1 MLRIVALMLISGMVS
16 GCLASGGRHPI
27 QDMLVGRTVV
37 YDLPESTKDWT
48 RPAGMVPE
56 TQSWAADGS
65 TVHHRRPW
73 LVPSKVYPKTGRWWI
88 KGNRYCSW
96 FGEGDPPKDLRCY
109 NVRNSENG
117 RRIHFKRDGSV
128 FDIFRDE
135 WHGRYL
141 E

>member
-1 MLRIVALMLISGMVS
+1 MLRIVVLLIVGAVLP
-16 GCLASGGRHPI
+16 GCLAPDGRHPI
-27 QDMLVGRTVV
+27 QNMLEGRTVV
-37 YDLPESTKDWT
+37 YDLPESTKDWA

-56 TQSWAADGS
+56 TQTWAPDGR
-65 TVHHRRPW
+65 TVYHRRPL

-96 FGEGDPPKDLRCY
+96 FGDGDPPKDLRCY
-109 NVRNSENG
+109 HVRSSENG
-117 RRIHFKRDGSV
+117 SRIHFKRDGSA

-135 WHGRYL
+135 WHGTFV